1 MLIGSLRAAENR
13 EHAMGTIKLVFGI
26 FVIVAGVYLGA
37 ELVPVYYENYQ
48 FKDDIN
54 TEATLETYTAKPEDA
69 IRDAIYKK
77 AQGLDIPVTKEQ
89 IKVQRHG
96 TMGTGSLTISAPY
109 TVHLDLPGYPVD
121 LHFDASSENK
131 SPF

>member
-1 MLIGSLRAAENR
+1 
-13 EHAMGTIKLVFGI
+13 MGTFKFGLGI
-26 FVIVAGVYLGA
+26 FVIVAGIYLGA

-48 FKDDIN
+48 FQDIVK
-54 TEATLETYTAKPEDA
+54 TEATLETYTNKPEAD
-69 IRDAIYKK
+69 IRDSLFKK
-77 AQGLDIPVTKEQ
+77 AQTLDIPLTKDE

-96 TMGTGSLTISAPY
+96 TTGTGSLTISAPY

-121 LHFDASSENK
+121 LHFEASTDNK

>member
-1 MLIGSLRAAENR
+1 
-13 EHAMGTIKLVFGI
+13 MGTIKLVFGI

-48 FKDDIN
+48 FKDDVN

-121 LHFDASSENK
+121 LHFDVTSENK

>member
-1 MLIGSLRAAENR
+1 
-13 EHAMGTIKLVFGI
+13 MGTIKLVFGI

-77 AQGLDIPVTKEQ
+77 AQGLDIPVTKDQ

-96 TMGTGSLTISAPY
+96 TMGSGSLTISAPY

-121 LHFDASSENK
+121 LHFDVSSENK

>member
-1 MLIGSLRAAENR
+1 
-13 EHAMGTIKLVFGI
+13 MGTVKLGIGI
-26 FVIVAGVYLGA
+26 FVIVAGIYLGA

-48 FKDDIN
+48 FQDIVK
-54 TEATLETYTAKPEDA
+54 TEATLETYTSKPEDA
-69 IRDAIYKK
+69 IRDSLFKK
-77 AQGLDIPVTKEQ
+77 AQSLDIPLTKDQ

-109 TVHLDLPGYPVD
+109 TVHLDLPGYAVD
-121 LHFDASSENK
+121 LHFDASTENK

>member
-1 MLIGSLRAAENR
+1 
-13 EHAMGTIKLVFGI
+13 MGTFKFGLGI
-26 FVIVAGVYLGA
+26 FVIVAGIYLGA

-48 FKDDIN
+48 FQDIVK
-54 TEATLETYTAKPEDA
+54 TEATLETYTNKPEAD
-69 IRDAIYKK
+69 IRDSLFKK
-77 AQGLDIPVTKEQ
+77 AQTLDIPLSKDQ

-96 TMGTGSLTISAPY
+96 TTGTGSLTISAPY

-121 LHFDASSENK
+121 LHFDASTDNK

>member
-1 MLIGSLRAAENR
+1 LARGRRR
-13 EHAMGTIKLVFGI
+13 ERAMGTIKLGFGI
-26 FVIVAGVYLGA
+26 FVIVAGIYLGA
-37 ELVPVYYENYQ
+37 EMIPVYYDNYQ
-48 FKDDIN
+48 FQDVVK
-54 TEATLETYTAKPEDA
+54 TEATLETYTSKPEDA
-69 IRDAIYKK
+69 IRDSLFKK
-77 AQGLDIPVTKEQ
+77 AQSLDIPLTKDQ

-121 LHFDASSENK
+121 LHFDASTDNK

>member
-1 MLIGSLRAAENR
+1 
-13 EHAMGTIKLVFGI
+13 MGTIKLAIGI

-37 ELVPVYYENYQ
+37 ILVPVYYSNYQ
-48 FKDDIN
+48 FSDDIK

-77 AQGLDIPVTKEQ
+77 AVGLDIPLSKDQ

-96 TMGTGSLTISAPY
+96 TQGTGSLTISAPY

-121 LHFDASSENK
+121 LHFDASTENK

>member
-1 MLIGSLRAAENR
+1 
-13 EHAMGTIKLVFGI
+13 MGTIKLVFGI
-26 FVIVAGVYLGA
+26 FVIVAGIYLGA
-37 ELVPVYYENYQ
+37 EMIPVYYENYQ
-48 FKDDIN
+48 FKDDIK

-77 AQGLDIPVTKEQ
+77 AQGLDIPLTREQ

-96 TMGTGSLTISAPY
+96 TQGTGSLVISAPY
-109 TVHLDLPGYPVD
+109 VVHLDLPGYPVD
-121 LHFDASSENK
+121 LHFDASTDNK